1 MSVHSINPNKDIY
14 RTPKTCFSQNLPYLI
29 NYINGKTFFRMFL
42 KLKCKISLSYRVSTI
57 CNLKNISKYDI
68 KETASLSSKN
78 NIYLLKCKNW
88 SFLQPRICED

>member
-1 MSVHSINPNKDIY
+1 MHSINPNKDIY

-29 NYINGKTFFRMFL
+29 NYINGKPFFRMFL